1 MSYRV
6 TPISCHITQAKN
18 HPVFGQGVLLTLED
32 EGGGAFLE
40 IRTTDDDGGKIRLEL
55 EELELLVIEA
65 RKLIQSVQP

>member
-6 TPISCHITQAKN
+6 TPISCHITPTKN

-40 IRTTDDDGGKIRLEL
+40 IRTTDDDGGKVRLEL

-65 RKLIQSVQP
+65 RKLIQLAQP

>member
-6 TPISCHITQAKN
+6 TPISCHITPTKN

-55 EELELLVIEA
+55 EELELLVLEA
-65 RKLIQSVQP
+65 RKLIQLAQP